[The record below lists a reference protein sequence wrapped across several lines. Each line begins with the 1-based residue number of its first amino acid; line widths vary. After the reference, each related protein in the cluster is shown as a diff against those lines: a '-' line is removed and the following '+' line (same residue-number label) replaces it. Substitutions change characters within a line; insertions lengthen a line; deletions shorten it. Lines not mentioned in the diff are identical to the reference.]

1 MRRWVIGALAAGL
14 SWACGEDEGET
25 PPPPPPEMSAW
36 AWALP
41 PGFPTPVVPDDNPMS
56 AAKVELGRHL
66 FYDIRLSGNGTQ
78 SCASCH
84 EQARAFTDGRALA
97 EGSTGAMHPRNAQT
111 LANVVYNATLTWA
124 NPGLVELERQIVIP
138 MFGDAPIELGIAG
151 YEDEV
156 LARFSADPLYGDL
169 WAAAFP
175 DATGGISYDG
185 IVDAIACFLRTMMS
199 GDSAY
204 DRFVAGEPDVM
215 SLSARR
221 GMNLFFS
228 ERLECHHCHGGFNF
242 TQSSTHE
249 GQTFEERPFHNTG
262 LYDIDGEGS
271 YPLDNTGVFEITGEP
286 ADMGRFRA
294 PTLRNVAVTA
304 PYMHDGSVETLE
316 EVLDIYAAG
325 GRLVE
330 DGPLAGDGRANPHKS
345 GFVGGFLMSESERAD
360 LVAFLESLTDDGFL
374 SDPRFADPFGE

>member
-1 MRRWVIGALAAGL
+1 MRRRWVVGALAAGL
-14 SWACGEDEGET
+14 SWACGDDTGEA
-25 PPPPPPEMSAW
+25 PPPPPETMAW

-41 PGFPTPVVPDDNPMS
+41 PGFPVPVVPDDNPMS

-84 EQARAFTDGRALA
+84 EQARAFTDGRAVA

-156 LARFSADPLYGDL
+156 LARFEADPLYGDL

-175 DATGGISYDG
+175 DAIDDMSYDG
-185 IVDAIACFLRTMMS
+185 IVDAIACFLRTMIS

-262 LYDIDGEGS
+262 LYDIDGEGG
-271 YPLDNTGVFEITGEP
+271 YPLDNTGVFEITGDP

-325 GRLVE
+325 GRLIE
-330 DGPLAGDGRANPHKS
+330 DGPLVGDGRTNPHKS
-345 GFVGGFLMSESERAD
+345 GFVGGFAMSEGERAD
-360 LVAFLESLTDDGFL
+360 LVAFLESLTDDRFL
-374 SDPRFADPFGE
+374 SDPRFSDPFAM